1 MSLELGRSPA
11 AIKGTEDSSHKR
23 PLSEVAYTKLLDLF
37 LSGGLPPGTVLQE
50 RRLAEQLGISRTPI
64 REAISRLAAEGLVT
78 PFENRSPMVSK
89 VPVQKYVQI
98 LKTRK
103 LFEVEAAGLA
113 AEKGLSRQ
121 LAQSGRDAIA
131 ELLQKPKPSISEHWA
146 VDDMI
151 HGMISDAAQNRLL
164 ATTILDLRRR
174 THMFSTDRLPA
185 RLRPGAAEHLAI
197 LDAVESGDAV
207 AARGSMADH
216 IDNARIAI
224 VDAILA
230 IGNP

>member
-1 MSLELGRSPA
+1 MD
-11 AIKGTEDSSHKR
+11 TEYGSQKR

-37 LSGGLPPGTVLQE
+37 LSGELPPGTVLQE
-50 RRLAEQLGISRTPI
+50 RRLAEKLGISRTPM

-89 VPVQKYVQI
+89 MPVQKYVQI

-113 AEKGLSRQ
+113 AEKGLSSHV
-121 LAQSGRDAIA
+121 AQSGRDAIV
-131 ELLQKPKPSISEHWA
+131 ELLQKPNPSVSEHWA

-185 RLRPGAAEHLAI
+185 RLRPGAAEHFAI
-197 LDAVESGDAV
+197 LDAVESGDVV
-207 AARGSMADH
+207 AARQSMADH
-216 IDNARIAI
+216 IDNVRIAI
-224 VDAILA
+224 VEAILA
-230 IGNP
+230 IGSP